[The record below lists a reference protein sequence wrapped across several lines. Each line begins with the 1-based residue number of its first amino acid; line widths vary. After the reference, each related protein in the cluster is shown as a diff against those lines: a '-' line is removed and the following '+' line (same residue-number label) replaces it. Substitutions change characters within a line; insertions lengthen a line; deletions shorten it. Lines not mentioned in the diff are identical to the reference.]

1 MKLKTS
7 KSARK
12 RIKNFTK
19 NGKIIRAKMSGQHL
33 RAGKSKRTKQS
44 ADKSRVVHKT
54 DERKIKKMIP
64 YK

>member
-12 RIKNFTK
+12 RIKNFTSR
-19 NGKIIRAKMSGQHL
+19 GKIIRVKMSAQHL
-33 RAGKSKRTKQS
+33 RAGKSKRTERS
-44 ADKSRVVHKT
+44 ANKSRIVHKT